1 MGRNGVLSLQQE
13 SGGCRS
19 SPYGPEPAGQE
30 GLSPPW
36 KLICLFSMPVKCGSI
51 LCLCESSWQPQ
62 AMVDLLGLW
71 FLVAGV
77 ISIFAVLRTVG

>member
-1 MGRNGVLSLQQE
+1 M
-13 SGGCRS
+13 
-19 SPYGPEPAGQE
+19 
-30 GLSPPW
+30 
-36 KLICLFSMPVKCGSI
+36 CLFSMPVKRGSI

-77 ISIFAVLRTVG
+77 ISIFAVLHIVG